1 MSGWTVDQLKEHLEA
16 LLRAEQQRIRD
27 LSDADHRHTAEYRA
41 QALAQIASNAG
52 ADRDRVALALES
64 LQKQLAGLNELRK
77 GVATSDQ
84 VAALDKLVDETRDRV
99 GKIESIGI
107 GRAGGLK
114 DYVGWIVAAVTV
126 AGGILAIAAWL
137 LSRR

>member
-1 MSGWTVDQLKEHLEA
+1 VSKVPLRQHVEA
-16 LLRAEQQRIRD
+16 LAKAERRRLRD
-27 LSDADHRHTAEYRA
+27 LREADERRTAEYRA
-41 QALAQIASNAG
+41 QALAQIHAAAV

-84 VAALDKLVDETRDRV
+84 VAALDKLIDETRDRV

-126 AGGILAIAAWL
+126 CGGVVGIAAWFL
-137 LSRR
+137 TRH